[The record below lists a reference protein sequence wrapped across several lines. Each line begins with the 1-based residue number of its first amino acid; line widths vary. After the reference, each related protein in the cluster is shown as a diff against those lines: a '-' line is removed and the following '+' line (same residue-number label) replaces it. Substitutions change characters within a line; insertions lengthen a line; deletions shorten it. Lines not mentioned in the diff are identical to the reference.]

1 MLNSALPAS
10 NDPPSAEIDHKVE
23 AEMTRLLYRSAGFGL
38 FSNLVLAC
46 VLVAGTFQAH
56 PLSLH
61 LGWLA
66 AILAVSLA
74 RLALNAA
81 YARAQP
87 TTVADHQPWRHRF
100 IVGVA
105 VAGVTWGA
113 AAWLYFTPDQLMPC
127 LLLVCIL
134 VGMNAG
140 AARSL
145 ASVPWSYRIYVGT
158 TMGPLLAQFIVLPD
172 SGAWTFV
179 GVGITYALFLLN
191 TAQLHHA
198 DLRHLWRLIFENRDL
213 VATLSQEKARAES
226 ASLAKS
232 EFLATM
238 SHEIRTPM
246 NGVVGMLQVLENSPL
261 NAEQKAQLDT
271 AMGSADTLMRL
282 FNDILDLSKLES
294 GKLKLAS
301 TAFALPHALRAVGHD
316 LLPRARQKNLELLV
330 TLPPDLPAY
339 VAGDEARVKQVLFNL
354 AANAIK
360 FTENGRVEIAAAAVH
375 QQEQVCVVRFDV
387 RDTGIGMDEATQAKL
402 FRVFSPGD
410 SSMTRRFGGTGLGLA
425 ISQRLVNQM
434 GGHITV
440 QCKPAAGSV
449 FSFELALPL
458 APAPAKPLPPAAA
471 PSPGALAGRVL
482 IVEDDRV
489 NQRVIELLLRK
500 LGLTPVVVGD
510 GATAVEC
517 ATRQTWTAILMDCQM
532 PEMDGF
538 EATRRIRQH
547 LAGRPLPIIAI
558 TANALAGDRA
568 ACVAAGM
575 DDFLAKPVKQE
586 ELRACLARW
595 IPPSGA

>member
-1 MLNSALPAS
+1 
-10 NDPPSAEIDHKVE
+10 
-23 AEMTRLLYRSAGFGL
+23 
-38 FSNLVLAC
+38 
-46 VLVAGTFQAH
+46 
-56 PLSLH
+56 
-61 LGWLA
+61 
-66 AILAVSLA
+66 
-74 RLALNAA
+74 
-81 YARAQP
+81 
-87 TTVADHQPWRHRF
+87 
-100 IVGVA
+100 
-105 VAGVTWGA
+105 
-113 AAWLYFTPDQLMPC
+113 
-127 LLLVCIL
+127 
-134 VGMNAG
+134 
-140 AARSL
+140 
-145 ASVPWSYRIYVGT
+145 
-158 TMGPLLAQFIVLPD
+158 VLPD
-172 SGAWTFV
+172 PGAWTFV

-301 TAFALPHALRAVGHD
+301 SAFALPHALRAVGQD
-316 LLPRARQKNLELLV
+316 LLPRARQKKIELLV

-339 VAGDEARVKQVLFNL
+339 VAGDETRVKQVLFNL

-360 FTENGRVEIAAAAVH
+360 FTETGRVEVAAAVVH
-375 QQEQVCVVRFDV
+375 HQEQVCVIRFDV

-440 QCKPAAGSV
+440 QSKPAAGSV

-471 PSPGALAGRVL
+471 PSPGPLAGRVL
-482 IVEDDRV
+482 VVEDDRV

-517 ATRQTWTAILMDCQM
+517 ATHQTWTAILMDCQM

-586 ELRACLARW
+586 ELRSCLARW
-595 IPPSGA
+595 IPQSGT